1 MKTQLK
7 KIYETHVDRGKL
19 VFKITEGQFNGVE
32 YTYDSMML
40 NGDLKYKLKTK
51 KTLVTED
58 NKILFEQE
66 IRNILHDKL
75 NQLKSL

>member
-7 KIYETHVDRGKL
+7 KIYETHVDHGKL
-19 VFKITEGQFNGVE
+19 VFKITEGSFAGVS

-40 NGDLKYKLKTK
+40 NGELKYKLKSNK
-51 KTLVTED
+51 SAINES

-66 IRNILHDKL
+66 IRNILRDKL
-75 NQLKSL
+75 ASLKS